1 MSIILTPGQ
10 AGDNPQLL
18 PLLDQIN
25 VRRDG
30 PGRPRKRPARVLADK
45 AYSHPSTRAALR
57 ARGIRFTSPEKSDQI
72 ARRVGKG
79 SRGGRPP
86 AFDPDLYAD
95 RNVVERCFNRLK
107 QFRDLATRYAKRA
120 AYYRSELIIA
130 SIVLW
135 LRTDLQDTA

>member
-18 PLLDQIN
+18 PLLDQIT

-30 PGRPRKRPARVLADK
+30 PGRPRKRPDRVLADK
-45 AYSHPSTRAALR
+45 AYSHPSTRAALQ

-72 ARRVGKG
+72 TRRAAKG

-86 AFDPDLYAD
+86 AFDPARYAD

-120 AYYRSELIIA
+120 AYYRTELIIA
-130 SIVLW
+130 SIMLW
-135 LRTDLQDTA
+135 LRTGLQDTA

>member
-1 MSIILTPGQ
+1 MSILLTPGQ

-18 PLLDQIN
+18 PLLDQIA

-30 PGRPRKRPARVLADK
+30 PGRPRKRPERVLADK

-57 ARGIRFTSPEKSDQI
+57 ARGIKFTSPERRDQI
-72 ARRVGKG
+72 KHRRAKG

-86 AFDPDLYAD
+86 AFDPQLYAD

-120 AYYRSELIIA
+120 AYYRVELVIA
-130 SIVLW
+130 AIVLW
-135 LRTDLQDTA
+135 LRTGLQDTP